1 MSEKRNIWT
10 VQLKKQINPISL
22 GDRFYSFDS
31 ERQAYEQ
38 VALFYVSSAEWFLE
52 NLPKADMIPCDS
64 GSLFDYYDFIFKDK
78 NYFKVKL
85 IGNLEFA
92 GTEEVYLNTLYYKLS
107 KTSFNEFNNRRP
119 SQQKKSLSS
128 SKEKKMFLDFCL
140 KIFEDFRDDS
150 LKLLKKSEITYLDT
164 HDIRFYKNHGRY
176 FRTWVHKPTVFC
188 SETELNESIPIF
200 EEFIS
205 NE

>member
-78 NYFKVKL
+78 NYFKVSLKER
-85 IGNLEFA
+85 IYSVGA
-92 GTEEVYLNTLYYKLS
+92 AIYLDTLYYKLLKIS
-107 KTSFNEFNNRRP
+107 YSELNRRFFEQ
-119 SQQKKSLSS
+119 SKRILSYS
-128 SKEKKMFLDFCL
+128 EEKKAFLDFCL
-140 KIFEDFRDDS
+140 KIFEEFRDDS

-164 HDIRFYKNHGRY
+164 EYIGFYKYYGQY
-176 FRTWVHKPTVFC
+176 FRTWIHKPIVVW
-188 SETELNESIPIF
+188 SETELNESIPAF
-200 EEFIS
+200 GEFMS